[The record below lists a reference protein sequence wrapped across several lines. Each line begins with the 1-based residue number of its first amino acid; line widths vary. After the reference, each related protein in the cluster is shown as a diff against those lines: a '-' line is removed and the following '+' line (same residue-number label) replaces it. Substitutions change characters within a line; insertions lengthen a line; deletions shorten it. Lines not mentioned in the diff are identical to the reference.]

1 MILVFIFYVAKKC
14 NLRVIA
20 YLLSIRIIMPIFL
33 YSGERMY
40 TDPVITIDG
49 PSGAG
54 KGTASSLLAKKLG
67 WHFLDSGA
75 IYRVLAVA
83 SLHHQIPAEDELGLL
98 PLASGLDVNFE
109 TTENGVRV
117 ILEGEDVSDTIRTEE
132 VGATASKIAS
142 LPSIREALL
151 RRQRGFKQAPGLVAD
166 GRDMGTVVFPE
177 AQVKIFLTASAEE
190 RADRRFKQLKDK
202 GHDVNVSRLL
212 ADIKARDERDANR
225 TVAPLVPAKDALI
238 LDSTKLDIEQV
249 LERIEVFIEEKLTK
263 ASTSVNNNVVKP
275 AKLG

>member
-1 MILVFIFYVAKKC
+1 
-14 NLRVIA
+14 
-20 YLLSIRIIMPIFL
+20 LLS
-33 YSGERMY
+33 SGERMY
-40 TDPVITIDG
+40 TEPVITIDG
-49 PSGAG
+49 PSGSG
-54 KGTASSLLAKKLG
+54 KGTVSTLLAKKLG

-83 SLHHQIPAEDELGLL
+83 SIHHQIPAEDETGLL

-109 TTENGVRV
+109 TTEKGVRV

-151 RRQRGFKQAPGLVAD
+151 RRQRGFKQSPGLVAD

-190 RADRRFKQLKDK
+190 RADRRFKQLKDM
-202 GHDVNVSRLL
+202 GHNVSMLRLL
-212 ADIKARDERDANR
+212 QDIKARDERDANR
-225 TVAPLVPAKDALI
+225 TFAPLVPAKDALV
-238 LDSTKLDIEQV
+238 LDSTELNVEQV
-249 LERIEVFIEEKLTK
+249 LEKIEMFIEEKLTK
-263 ASTSVNNNVVKP
+263 TSTSVNS
-275 AKLG
+275 